1 MTVLIVIPPR
11 GEQIHPVLR
20 DSGKPRLYHSCD
32 VLPASP
38 LTHTLFQS
46 EKGEQTR
53 VGDTP
58 REREQKAHKEG
69 TLLDTHT
76 VRLNREVYRT

>member
-1 MTVLIVIPPR
+1 M
-11 GEQIHPVLR
+11 
-20 DSGKPRLYHSCD
+20 
-32 VLPASP
+32 
-38 LTHTLFQS
+38 
-46 EKGEQTR
+46 
-53 VGDTP
+53 GDTP